1 MSLVLSFLSEKGGV
15 GKTTSTVNT
24 AAALKRNSFDVCVID
39 MDPQMSLSDTYQA
52 DTENSPSVFNVLMG
66 TTEINEAI
74 QKQPNGDI
82 IPASPDLSSFA
93 LGAVEMPG
101 SKKSHPYKLKK
112 ALEDLEFDYDVI
124 CIDSSPSLS
133 LLSINGLAASTH
145 VVIPAVPDEY
155 SLRSVI
161 NTFDTI
167 NYVKEK
173 INPDLEVEGILLTR
187 YNPQSPLHRE
197 IRKELEEIAA
207 ENETKVFKREIRQ
220 CLGLSYALR
229 DHTNIFAYKRGH
241 AESARNGVTD
251 YSHFVQEL
259 LGRE

>member
-1 MSLVLSFLSEKGGV
+1 MPLVLTFLSEKGGV

-24 AAALKRNSFDVCVID
+24 AAAFRRNRFDVCVID

-52 DTENSPSVFNVLMG
+52 DTETCPSIFDVLMG
-66 TTEINEAI
+66 TKKINEAI
-74 QKQPNGDI
+74 QKMPNGDI
-82 IPASPDLSSFA
+82 VPASPDLSSFA
-93 LGAVEMPG
+93 LGGVEMPG
-101 SKKSHPYKLKK
+101 TKKNHPYRLKK
-112 ALEDLEFDYDVI
+112 ALNDIELDYDVI

-133 LLSINGLAASTH
+133 LLSINCLAASTN
-145 VVIPAVPDEY
+145 VVIPAIPDEY

-197 IRKELEEIAA
+197 IRTDLEKIAA
-207 ENETKVFKREIRQ
+207 ENNTKVFKREIRQ
-220 CLGLSYALR
+220 CLGLSYALH
-229 DHTNIFAYKRGH
+229 DHKNIFDYKRGH
-241 AESARNGVTD
+241 AESARNGVVD
-251 YSHFVQEL
+251 YNHFMREL
-259 LGRE
+259 LEKE